1 MPYTDPGPSA
11 GWKARETSREAAQ
24 AVAPTCEAIR
34 QRIVALLAGK
44 SDPMTA
50 DEITRALGIDGFTV
64 RPRITELAKRGAIE
78 DSGIRKPGSRGRTQT
93 AWRAVE
99 AET

>member
-1 MPYTDPGPSA
+1 MPYIYSTPSA
-11 GWKARETSREAAQ
+11 GWKARDTSREAAH
-24 AVAPTCEAIR
+24 AVAPTREAIR
-34 QRIVALLAGK
+34 QRIIALLAGK

-50 DEITRALGIDGFTV
+50 DEITRALGIYGFTD

-78 DSGIRKPGSRGRTQT
+78 DSGARRPGSRGRTQT